1 MEQQKIEIY
10 DRDKRDVVLELVN
23 GDHLVFP
30 PQMAVQVAQ
39 AMIDAA
45 SNCGFV
51 VSVQVPRRQVSK
63 AVRDRLV
70 LRVTHVLQSLRGRKD
85 IHVAATLTDIVL
97 SEVTQ

>member
-10 DRDKRDVVLELVN
+10 DRDKREVVLELVN
-23 GDHLVFP
+23 GDHLIFP

-45 SNCGFV
+45 TNCGHV
-51 VSVQVPRRQVSK
+51 VSVQVPKRAISK

-70 LRVTHVLQSLRGRKD
+70 IRITHVLQSLRGRKD
-85 IHVAATLTDIVL
+85 IQVAATLTDIVL
-97 SEVTQ
+97 SEVG